1 MKKHLLFLLAVT
13 AMCTACDNKARLEKE
28 AQEQYEKEARKRAD
42 AAIEECLAMEKLV
55 HKATGATSKIREE
68 RMSALFKLK
77 RDYPEIKVWEELY
90 YNIADGKT
98 YDDYDQIIYDIKKM
112 KGWTDIDY

>member
-1 MKKHLLFLLAVT
+1 
-13 AMCTACDNKARLEKE
+13 
-28 AQEQYEKEARKRAD
+28 
-42 AAIEECLAMEKLV
+42 
-55 HKATGATSKIREE
+55 
-68 RMSALFKLK
+68 MSALFKLK